1 MSCAKFSLAE
11 INAGISP
18 LLFGVPFDTPEQMVL
33 SVNVHEGRLLD
44 TVKAENSGQTALLIE
59 PADGR
64 ASVSVEF
71 SDEAGTIPAWLFT
84 PTGGAHEM
92 PSPDLTQLMSTLT
105 DSADAQARVDSIIR
119 HVDER
124 FFYGKR
130 DQGLGDGEEAM
141 PALVCD
147 SHAGTCVDTH
157 SYAVAAMRASGID
170 AAYISGVFFKQ
181 GRTVSAPGHCWFAVN
196 VNGQMQHWDISHH
209 LKYDLGPTMPLYNPL
224 PGKRFAMSAGRD
236 LVFSLPHMTVTVS
249 ALKGFIDASSPQSLA
264 VRTIAEL
271 C

>member
-1 MSCAKFSLAE
+1 MSCVKFSLTE
-11 INAGISP
+11 IKAGSGP
-18 LLFGVPFDTPEQMVL
+18 LLFGVPFDTLDQTIL

-64 ASVSVEF
+64 ASVYVEF
-71 SDEAGTIPAWLFT
+71 SDKAGAIPGWLFT
-84 PTGGAHEM
+84 PTGGAHEI
-92 PSPDLTQLMSTLT
+92 PSPELTQLVAALNIHAGVQEQVTNI
-105 DSADAQARVDSIIR
+105 VR

-130 DQGLGDGEEAM
+130 DHGLGDGQEAM

-157 SYAVAAMRASGID
+157 SYAVAAIRASGIE

-196 VNGQMQHWDISHH
+196 VDGRIQHWDISHH
-209 LKYDLGPTMPLYNPL
+209 LKYDLGPTMPVYNPL
-224 PGKRFAMSAGRD
+224 AGTRFALSAGRD
-236 LVFSLPHMTVTVS
+236 LMFTLPRLSMTVSV
-249 ALKGFIDASSPQSLA
+249 LKGFIDAGSPQGLA
-264 VRTIAEL
+264 LRTMAEL